1 MLQVIAKENIDE
13 ILNNPQD
20 YVDDEE
26 DKALV
31 KIIEDDASNPTF
43 ILIGQDEND
52 KCYYLVVE
60 DNDVSEDYYLEANKT
75 LLDLFKELLH
85 RITGGI

>member
-52 KCYYLVVE
+52 KRYYLVVE